1 LAPFDGNRKD
11 VMSELLIVAFEG
23 RGDAAALNAA
33 LEGMRRDMR
42 IETQDTEIV
51 TRDGDGTVHLHNTI
65 DVPLAQTIGGAVW
78 GLVLGAAFLLPV
90 AGLAVGAATGALVGR
105 GRDPGVDSG
114 FLAELGEKLPLGGSA
129 LCLLVRH
136 VDSALLLRE
145 IENFPIP
152 GTVLQSPLDRETEAR
167 LEKAFEV

>member
-1 LAPFDGNRKD
+1 
-11 VMSELLIVAFEG
+11 MLIVAFDG
-23 RGDAAALNAA
+23 PDDAFALNAA
-33 LEGMRRDMR
+33 LADMRREMA

-51 TRDGDGTVHLHNTI
+51 TRSEDGEVHLHNTI
-65 DVPLAQTIGGAVW
+65 NVPLAQTLGGAVW

-114 FLAELGEKLPLGGSA
+114 FLEELGDKLPRGGSA
-129 LCLLVRH
+129 LCLLVRK
-136 VDSALLLRE
+136 VDAEGLLRR
-145 IENFPIP
+145 IKAFPIQ

-167 LEKAFEV
+167 LRAAAAES